1 MVIRLL
7 TIARLSQA
15 PGTATCAA
23 REGWNVAGG
32 SAEGEV
38 NHWPAFVD
46 VLTTVIMVVTF
57 LLVIMSAAVM
67 VLSQRA
73 VERFKANYDAQH
85 QKVGEA
91 PKVPAG
97 ATAADANRHARL
109 RSPAD
114 APDGSSIAE
123 LGDVLKSD
131 TAVDGQDRLS
141 IRTRETPE
149 TLRLAVKADEQP
161 DDTKGVKVETAD
173 VLLRLD
179 FDPMAVRLD
188 ADTEGKVKTF
198 VAGKADGGATYEI
211 WSSAPQS
218 MSVTEAQRLAFY
230 RAAMV
235 RNVLIRAGIAGAKIR
250 TQVRV
255 TDPTS
260 KDGHNVRVVVK
271 P

>member
-1 MVIRLL
+1 M
-7 TIARLSQA
+7 
-15 PGTATCAA
+15 
-23 REGWNVAGG
+23 AGG

-73 VERFKANYDAQH
+73 VEKFKANYEQQH
-85 QKVGEA
+85 RKEA
-91 PKVPAG
+91 DPAPAG
-97 ATAADANRHARL
+97 SSAAKAAAAKTGVT
-109 RSPAD
+109 SPKD
-114 APDGSSIAE
+114 APDGSTVAE
-123 LGDVLKSD
+123 LGDILRTETV
-131 TAVDGQDRLS
+131 VQGGERLS
-141 IRTRETPE
+141 IRTRETPD

-161 DDTKGVKVETAD
+161 DDSKGVKVETAD

-179 FDPMAVRLD
+179 FDPTTVRLD
-188 ADTEGKVKTF
+188 DDTEKKVLGF
-198 VAGKADGGATYEI
+198 VSGRGDTSAVYEI
-211 WSSAPQS
+211 WSSAPQGV
-218 MSVTEAQRLAFY
+218 SVSEAQRLAFY
-230 RAAMV
+230 RAAMT
-235 RNVLIRAGIAGAKIR
+235 RNVLIRAGVPGTRIR

-255 TDPTS
+255 TDPAS